1 MQLRQKHSRND
12 KIKCSNL
19 YVSKEWPQKYIY
31 SNFGLFGTWT
41 TKLLT
46 SKIRKMS
53 NIHKCIKVDFK
64 EKSFVTLCSKNHAF
78 NQLDKEGLPDQF

>member
-1 MQLRQKHSRND
+1 MLENINFQYRNLISVLFCKHER
-12 KIKCSNL
+12 IK
-19 YVSKEWPQKYIY
+19 
-31 SNFGLFGTWT
+31 
-41 TKLLT
+41 KLLT